1 MRPVGGLPVVPAGG
15 LSMLARLLLLAGVL
29 VALSTGFVDSPAA
42 RAG

>member
-15 LSMLARLLLLAGVL
+15 LSMLARLLLAGVL